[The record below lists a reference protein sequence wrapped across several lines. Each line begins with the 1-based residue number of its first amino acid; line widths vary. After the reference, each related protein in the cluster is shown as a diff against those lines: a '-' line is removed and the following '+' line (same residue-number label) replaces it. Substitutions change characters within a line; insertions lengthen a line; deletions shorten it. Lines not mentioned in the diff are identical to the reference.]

1 MKQLSRPARRAL
13 LVVHVSVSVGWLG
26 LTTGLLALG
35 VTAAVSGSA
44 AAAEA
49 SYRSMQVFG
58 DWLILPIALASL
70 VSGLVLSLG
79 TRWGLARHRW
89 VVTKFWLT
97 LAATA
102 ATAFSLRPAIDDAAR
117 AVASAE
123 PVGAAATDLVV
134 APSVATALYVFVTAI
149 SVLKPWGLTRR
160 GRRAHDTGRS
170 PGVGI
175 SGRRTQPASDSLA
188 P

>member
-13 LVVHVSVSVGWLG
+13 LVVHVGVSVGWLG
-26 LTTGLLALG
+26 LTVGLLALG
-35 VTAAVSGSA
+35 ITAAITGSA
-44 AAAEA
+44 ETAEA

-58 DWLILPIALASL
+58 DWLILPIAVLSL

-79 TRWGLARHRW
+79 TRWGLARYRW
-89 VVTKFWLT
+89 VCTKFWLT
-97 LAATA
+97 LVATA

-160 GRRAHDTGRS
+160 GRRARDTGRS
-170 PGVGI
+170 SGVDAA
-175 SGRRTQPASDSLA
+175 GRRRKATSDSLA
-188 P
+188 S

>member
-26 LTTGLLALG
+26 LTVGLLALG
-35 VTAAVSGSA
+35 IAAAVTGSA
-44 AAAEA
+44 ATAEA
-49 SYRSMQVFG
+49 AYRSMQIFG
-58 DWLILPIALASL
+58 DLLILPIALLSL

-89 VVTKFWLT
+89 VLTKFWLT

-102 ATAFSLRPAIDDAAR
+102 ATAFALRPAIDDAAR

-160 GRRAHDTGRS
+160 GRRARGTGRS
-170 PGVGI
+170 SGAGTA
-175 SGRRTQPASDSLA
+175 GRRTKAASDGLVS
-188 P
+188 